1 MVHIIKFKFFAFLAG
16 FLLSFGISYAEMIN
30 PNKILAFLDVAGNW
44 DPTLL
49 FVLGGAVG
57 VTLIAFRFVLRL
69 HKPVFN
75 PKFMLPTLTRADRP
89 LITGQILF
97 GIGWG
102 LIGYCPGPVFSSL
115 ALGYSEPFIV
125 MAAMIAGAFL
135 FKWVNASMAK

>member
-1 MVHIIKFKFFAFLAG
+1 MAHIVKFKVFAFLAG
-16 FLLSFGISYAEMIN
+16 FLLSFGIAYAEMIN

-57 VTLIAFRFVLRL
+57 VTLVTFRFVLKL
-69 HKPVFN
+69 HKPVLN
-75 PKFMLPTLTRADRP
+75 PKFMLPTLTKADRP
-89 LITGQILF
+89 LIIGQAMF
-97 GIGWG
+97 GVGWG

-125 MAAMIAGAFL
+125 MLAMVAGAFL
-135 FKWVNASMAK
+135 FKWVNAAK